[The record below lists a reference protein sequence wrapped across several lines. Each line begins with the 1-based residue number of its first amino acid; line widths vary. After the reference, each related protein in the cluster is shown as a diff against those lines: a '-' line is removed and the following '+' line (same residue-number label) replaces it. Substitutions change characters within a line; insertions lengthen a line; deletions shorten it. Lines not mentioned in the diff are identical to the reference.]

1 MNDEFD
7 VADPERWFL
16 RRGLPSALPPR
27 SRWRG
32 VLPRSAPVLA
42 AWATLMVL
50 STLIAIGSGGRDINI
65 DNNPTPLQWLVLVV
79 FFLIPPAMAAAGWA
93 VSRLS
98 GTGPPRTVVAVAAI
112 VAGVL
117 ADWYGDGPLDVA
129 RDLLTDLAVVAVIL
143 AATGT
148 GMGAVLAWSVR
159 IMFSHL
165 RSAGRLMAR
174 VLPVVLLTVL
184 VFFNATVWTIA
195 ASLDA
200 TRLWLLVTF
209 MAVIASAFVVTGLL
223 DSISSMLSETQSPGT
238 PPLTLGERANILV
251 ILVVSQL
258 VQVAILA
265 VLTGTV
271 FFVLGLIVLNP
282 AVLQTL
288 TDGAPAQSIWFDIT
302 LPVSAAHVHIT
313 VFLTALTFMYVSAR
327 AVGDGEYRAAFLD
340 PLLADVRLV
349 IDARHRYRTL
359 SGD

>member
-1 MNDEFD
+1 MTDDFD
-7 VADPERWFL
+7 VAHPERWFL
-16 RRGLPSALPPR
+16 RRGLPSALPAR
-27 SRWRG
+27 TRWRG
-32 VLPRSAPVLA
+32 VLPRSAPALT

-65 DNNPTPLQWLVLVV
+65 EDNPTPLQWLVLAV
-79 FFLIPPAMAAAGWA
+79 FFLIPPAMVMAGWL
-93 VSRLS
+93 VSRS
-98 GTGPPRTVVAVAAI
+98 SRAGVRTVVAVAAI

-117 ADWYGDGPLDVA
+117 ADWYGDGPLDA
-129 RDLLTDLAVVAVIL
+129 TRDLLTDLAVVAVIL
-143 AATGT
+143 AGTGT
-148 GMGAVLAWSVR
+148 GIGAVLAWAVR
-159 IMFSHL
+159 IMFAHL

-200 TRLWLLVTF
+200 TRLWLLVMF
-209 MAVIASAFVVTGLL
+209 MAVIASGFVITGLV
-223 DSISSMLSETQSPGT
+223 DSMQSMLAPTDLPDV
-238 PPLTLGERANILV
+238 PPLTFGERANILV

-265 VLTGTV
+265 IITGTV

-282 AVLQTL
+282 TVLEKL
-288 TDGAPAQSIWFDIT
+288 TNGAPSQSIWFDIT

-340 PLLADVRLV
+340 PLLDDLGVA
-349 IDARHRYRTL
+349 IDARHRYRRL
-359 SGD
+359 SGR